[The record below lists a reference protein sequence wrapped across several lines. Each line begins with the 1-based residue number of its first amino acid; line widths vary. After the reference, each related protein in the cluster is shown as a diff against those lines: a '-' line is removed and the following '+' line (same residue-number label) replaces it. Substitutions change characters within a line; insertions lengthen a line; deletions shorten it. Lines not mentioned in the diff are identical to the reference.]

1 MARKCNKNDEI
12 WKKELWSQQEVA
24 EHFRVVPGTVKNWR
38 EQGLLSFWQAPGSTR
53 VLYLSDEVRD
63 FRDKN
68 LKPRGEGAKPRQT
81 NGIKKE
87 WPVISS
93 NRKWEV

>member
-1 MARKCNKNDEI
+1 MNEI
-12 WKKELWSQQEVA
+12 FKQQFLTQNEVA
-24 EHFRVVPGTVKNWR
+24 EHFRVSTNTIGNWTKR
-38 EQGLLSFWQAPGSTR
+38 GLLSVWQAPGSTR

-68 LKPRGEGAKPRQT
+68 LKPRGEGAKPKQI

-87 WPVISS
+87 RPVISS

>member
-1 MARKCNKNDEI
+1 MNEI
-12 WKKELWSQQEVA
+12 FKQRFLTQQEVA
-24 EHFRVVPGTVKNWR
+24 ELFRVSTNTVGNWTQR
-38 EQGLLSFWQAPGSTR
+38 GLLSVWRAPGSTR

-68 LKPRGEGAKPRQT
+68 LKPRGEGTKPKQID
-81 NGIKKE
+81 GIKKE
-87 WPVISS
+87 RPVISS

>member
-1 MARKCNKNDEI
+1 MNEI
-12 WKKELWSQQEVA
+12 FKQQFLTQNEVA
-24 EHFRVVPGTVKNWR
+24 EYFRVSTKTIGNWTNR
-38 EQGLLSFWQAPGSTR
+38 GLLSVWQAPGSTR

-68 LKPRGEGAKPRQT
+68 LKPRGEGTKPKQI

-87 WPVISS
+87 KPVISS

>member
-1 MARKCNKNDEI
+1 MNEI
-12 WKKELWSQQEVA
+12 FKQQFLTQKEVA
-24 EHFRVVPGTVKNWR
+24 KHFRVSTNTIGNWTKR
-38 EQGLLSFWQAPGSTR
+38 GLLSVWQAPGSTR

-68 LKPRGEGAKPRQT
+68 LKPRGEGTKPRQI

-87 WPVISS
+87 RSVISS
-93 NRKWEV
+93 KRKWKV